1 MRQNRGGV
9 RGEKLEREIEA
20 LEEEFATLQ
29 ATEHEED
36 SAVAALIAEIE
47 GRRGRLAST
56 RRALADHERRIR
68 EKRAELDEA
77 MADHARQVFEQVM
90 QDRHEAA
97 RSLAEAAELLL
108 DRLAALDRLREAA
121 RSAWATAESR
131 GKAVGKPLDEA
142 AASDIEGEPEVM
154 RESWDRLCQ
163 EVRQRI
169 NEQFEDELV
178 EAAARSPMG
187 HAVPDLPAHLQ
198 ELARQRQHALFR
210 QSRASREERA
220 PEQP

>member
-1 MRQNRGGV
+1 V
-9 RGEKLEREIEA
+9 SGENLEREIEA

-29 ATEHEED
+29 ATEHEDD
-36 SAVAALIAEIE
+36 SAVTALSVEIE
-47 GRRGRLAST
+47 RRSDRLAAT
-56 RRALADHERRIR
+56 RRALADHEQRML

-77 MADHARQVFEQVM
+77 MAEDARGVFEQVM

-97 RSLAEAAELLL
+97 KSLADSAELLL

-131 GKAVGKPLDEA
+131 GRAVGKPLDEA
-142 AASDIEGEPEVM
+142 VASDVEGEPEVM

-169 NEQFEDELV
+169 SEQFEDQLV

-187 HAVPDLPAHLQ
+187 HAIPDLPAHLQ
-198 ELARQRQHALFR
+198 ELARQRQRALFR
-210 QSRASREERA
+210 QSRPSRS
-220 PEQP
+220 

>member
-1 MRQNRGGV
+1 V
-9 RGEKLEREIEA
+9 RGEELEREIEA

-29 ATEHEED
+29 AAEQEDD
-36 SAVAALIAEIE
+36 SAVTALTAEIE
-47 GRRGRLAST
+47 GRRDRLRLT
-56 RRALADHERRIR
+56 RRALADHEQRIR

-77 MADHARQVFEQVM
+77 MADHAREVFEQVM

-97 RSLAEAAELLL
+97 KSLAEAAELLL
-108 DRLAALDRLREAA
+108 DRLVALDRLREAA

-142 AASDIEGEPEVM
+142 VASDIESEPDVM

-163 EVRQRI
+163 DVRRRI

-187 HAVPDLPAHLQ
+187 HAIPDLPAHLQ
-198 ELARQRQHALFR
+198 ELARQRQRALFR
-210 QSRASREERA
+210 QGRALREEHA
-220 PEQP
+220 AE

>member
-1 MRQNRGGV
+1 V
-9 RGEKLEREIEA
+9 RGENLEREIEA

-29 ATEHEED
+29 ATEQEED
-36 SAVAALIAEIE
+36 SAVTALSAEIE
-47 GRRGRLAST
+47 GRRNRLTLT
-56 RRALADHERRIR
+56 RRALADHEQRLR

-77 MADHARQVFEQVM
+77 MADHAREVLEQVM

-97 RSLAEAAELLL
+97 KSLAEAAELLL
-108 DRLAALDRLREAA
+108 ERLAALDRLREAA

-142 AASDIEGEPEVM
+142 VASDIEGEPEVM

-169 NEQFEDELV
+169 NEQFEDQLV
-178 EAAARSPMG
+178 EAAARSPLG
-187 HAVPDLPAHLQ
+187 HAIPDLPVHLQ
-198 ELARQRQHALFR
+198 ELARQRQRALFR
-210 QSRASREERA
+210 QGRASREERA
-220 PEQP
+220 AE

>member
-1 MRQNRGGV
+1 M
-9 RGEKLEREIEA
+9 RGEKLEREIKA

-29 ATEHEED
+29 ATEDEED
-36 SAVAALIAEIE
+36 SAVTALSAEIE
-47 GRRGRLAST
+47 GRRGRLTLT
-56 RRALADHERRIR
+56 RRALADHEQRIR

-77 MADHARQVFEQVM
+77 MADHAREVLKQAM

-97 RSLAEAAELLL
+97 KSLAEAAELLL

-121 RSAWATAESR
+121 RSAWETAESR
-131 GKAVGKPLDEA
+131 GKAVGKPLDKA
-142 AASDIEGEPEVM
+142 VASEIEGEPEVM

-169 NEQFEDELV
+169 NEQFEDQLV
-178 EAAARSPMG
+178 EAAARSPLG
-187 HAVPDLPAHLQ
+187 HAIPDLPAHLQ
-198 ELARQRQHALFR
+198 ELARQRQRALFR

-220 PEQP
+220 AEKP